1 MNRYFPERISIKLG
15 IVTFM
20 VGALLGA
27 LALSMITYL
36 DLQAERRHVE
46 RQLDTIMTVS
56 LPSARRSVHLYDEA
70 LAEEV
75 AAGLLSYPFIVD
87 VAIYDEFGAVLVRK
101 EQVITPQQHL
111 LQMSFV
117 DDGVQEVSRDIR
129 LQHVTSDA
137 SLKPGRLVLHID
149 PTVIYAPFWE
159 RTLWYLLQ
167 ISVLVVLL
175 SCVLMLVFY
184 LMVTKPLA
192 SFALSFSEVDPSD
205 PGAKALTVTDSHRMD
220 ELGQVAQIS
229 NQLLQAISD
238 HINERDRA
246 AQELRDKDLRIRQ
259 ILNDSPIGITV
270 VAKDMRRVF
279 VNRRFM
285 EMMGSDSEQELLDV
299 GEAESFVHPED
310 AQVVLRLENSNDEV
324 EGLQFERKRQ
334 DGSSWWSIMDVR
346 RMEFDGEAVTVNY
359 HYDITERVRAE
370 EENKR
375 LEHRLEQS
383 KRLEMVGT
391 LAGGIAHDFNNIL
404 TPILGYAQMAM
415 EDLASEDP
423 LKDDLQEIEKAAK
436 RAKKLIQQV
445 LNFSRKQSGSRS
457 EVMPEEL
464 IIDGISLIKASMP
477 KTIEL
482 DLQLLTPGL
491 KVWGDPSQLDQVLMN
506 LMANAIDAIG
516 EQTGKITVTMD
527 EFEVDR
533 DYATNFPQLKPGTY
547 AKLSVADDGCG
558 IAPEIQER
566 IFDPFFTT
574 KAPGKGSG
582 VGLATCHRITTDHDG
597 VLNVYSEE
605 GEGSTFTVL
614 LPLYDS
620 ALTPLAAA
628 ANELQVKSD
637 KPAGF
642 AYRAKVVYV
651 DDDEKNVR
659 FAERLL
665 FRLGYKVR
673 SYTSSHEAF
682 AEIANRPDQIDLLI
696 TDRSMPELSGYDLI
710 ERVRAILPEL
720 PVVLVSGFAVGEEEQ
735 QRQLG
740 VSGFISKPFEK
751 DEIAEMLD
759 RLLQPSGDMP
769 AKVVD
774 SPESLERDAGAE

>member
-15 IVTFM
+15 IVTLF
-20 VGALLGA
+20 VGGLLGA
-27 LALSMITYL
+27 LALVMITYL
-36 DLQAERRHVE
+36 DLQSERRNVAQ
-46 RQLDTIMTVS
+46 QLDTIMTVS

-75 AAGLLSYPFIVD
+75 AAGLLNYPFIVD

-101 EQVITPQQHL
+101 QQTVTPKKQFL
-111 LQMSFV
+111 EMSIV
-117 DDGVQEVSRDIR
+117 NGAIEEVSRDIL
-129 LQHVTSDA
+129 LQHVTNNA
-137 SLKPGRLVLHID
+137 SLKPGRLVLHVD
-149 PTVIYAPFWE
+149 PTVIYATFWE
-159 RTLWYLLQ
+159 RTLWHLLQ
-167 ISVLVVLL
+167 IAVLVLLL
-175 SCVLMLVFY
+175 SFVLMLVFY
-184 LMVTKPLA
+184 LMVTKPLSLFA
-192 SFALSFSEVDPSD
+192 SSFSAID
-205 PGAKALTVTDSHRMD
+205 PGDPGGKALVVPESHRMD

-229 NQLLQAISD
+229 NQLLQAIGE
-238 HINERDRA
+238 HLKERERA
-246 AQELRDKDLRIRQ
+246 VEELRNKDLRIRQ

-270 VAKDMRRVF
+270 VASDLRRVF
-279 VNRRFM
+279 VNRRFL
-285 EMMGSDSEQELLDV
+285 EMMGTESEQELLDV
-299 GEAESFVHPED
+299 SEGDSFVHPED
-310 AQVVLRLENSNDEV
+310 AHTVQRLENSDKEEV
-324 EGLQFERKRQ
+324 EGLQFERKRL
-334 DGSSWWSIMDVR
+334 DGSSWWSLMDIR

-359 HYDITERVRAE
+359 HYDISERVRAE

-415 EDLASEDP
+415 DDLPNEDP
-423 LKDDLQEIEKAAK
+423 LRADLQEIEKAAK

-445 LNFSRKQSGSRS
+445 LNFSRKQSGTRS
-457 EVMPEEL
+457 EVMPEEV

-477 KTIEL
+477 KTVEL

-491 KVWGDPSQLDQVLMN
+491 KVWGDPSQLDQVMMN
-506 LMANAIDAIG
+506 LMANAVDAIG
-516 EQTGKITVTMD
+516 EQPGKITVTMD

-533 DYATNFPQLKPGTY
+533 DYAANFPQLKPGSY
-547 AKLSVADDGCG
+547 AKLSVSDNGCG
-558 IAPEIQER
+558 IALETQER

-597 VLNVYSEE
+597 VLSVYSEE
-605 GEGSTFTVL
+605 GEGSTFTIL
-614 LPLYDS
+614 LPLYDPS
-620 ALTPLAAA
+620 LTQVA
-628 ANELQVKSD
+628 ELVNSSEEGQA

-642 AYRAKVVYV
+642 SYRARIVYV

-665 FRLGYKVR
+665 FRLGYKVS

-682 AEIANRPDQIDLLI
+682 AEIANKPEQVDLLI

-710 ERVRAILPEL
+710 ERVRGILPDL
-720 PVVLVSGFAVGEEEQ
+720 PVVLVSGFAIGEEQQ

-740 VSGFISKPFEK
+740 VSRFISKPFEK
-751 DEIAEMLD
+751 DEIAEVLD
-759 RLLQPSGDMP
+759 QLLHQTSELSTQSD
-769 AKVVD
+769 K
-774 SPESLERDAGAE
+774 SL

>member
-1 MNRYFPERISIKLG
+1 MMNRYFPERISIKLG
-15 IVTFM
+15 IVTLV
-20 VGALLGA
+20 VGGLLGA
-27 LALSMITYL
+27 LALVMITYL
-36 DLQAERRHVE
+36 DLQSERRNVAQ
-46 RQLDTIMTVS
+46 QLDTIMTVS

-75 AAGLLSYPFIVD
+75 AAGLLNYPFIVD

-101 EQVITPQQHL
+101 QQTVTPKKHL
-111 LQMSFV
+111 MEMSIV
-117 DDGVQEVSRDIR
+117 NGEVEEVSRDIL
-129 LQHVTSDA
+129 LQHVTNDA
-137 SLKPGRLVLHID
+137 SLKPGRLVLHVD
-149 PTVIYAPFWE
+149 PTVIYATFWE

-167 ISVLVVLL
+167 IAVLVILL

-184 LMVTKPLA
+184 LMVTKPL
-192 SFALSFSEVDPSD
+192 SLFALSFSEID
-205 PGAKALTVTDSHRMD
+205 PGDPGGKALVVPESHQMD

-229 NQLLQAISD
+229 NQLLQAIGE
-238 HINERDRA
+238 HIKERERA
-246 AQELRDKDLRIRQ
+246 AEELRNKDLRIRQ

-270 VAKDMRRVF
+270 VASDLRRVF
-279 VNRRFM
+279 VNRRFL
-285 EMMGSDSEQELLDV
+285 EMMGTESEQELLDV
-299 GEAESFVHPED
+299 GEGDSFVHSED
-310 AQVVLRLENSNDEV
+310 AHKVQRLENSDKEEV
-324 EGLQFERKRQ
+324 EGLQFERKRL
-334 DGSSWWSIMDVR
+334 DGSSWWSLMDIR

-359 HYDITERVRAE
+359 HYDISERVLAE

-415 EDLASEDP
+415 DDLPSEDP
-423 LKDDLQEIEKAAK
+423 LRADLQEIEKAAK

-445 LNFSRKQSGSRS
+445 LNFSRKQSGTRTQ
-457 EVMPEEL
+457 VMPEEV

-491 KVWGDPSQLDQVLMN
+491 KVWGDPSQLDQVMMN
-506 LMANAIDAIG
+506 LMANAVDAIG
-516 EQTGKITVTMD
+516 EQPGKITVTMD

-533 DYATNFPQLKPGTY
+533 DYAANFPQLKPGSY
-547 AKLSVADDGCG
+547 AKLSVSDDGCG
-558 IAPEIQER
+558 IAPDTQER

-597 VLNVYSEE
+597 VLSVYSEE
-605 GEGSTFTVL
+605 GEGSTFTIL
-614 LPLYDS
+614 LPLFDPS
-620 ALTPLAAA
+620 LTPVTKPLASSEEAPA
-628 ANELQVKSD
+628 

-642 AYRAKVVYV
+642 SYRARIVYV

-665 FRLGYKVR
+665 FRLGYKVS

-682 AEIANRPDQIDLLI
+682 AEIANKPDQIDLLI
-696 TDRSMPELSGYDLI
+696 TDRSMPELSGYELI
-710 ERVRAILPEL
+710 ERIRGILPDL
-720 PVVLVSGFAVGEEEQ
+720 PVVLVSGFAIGEEEQ
-735 QRQLG
+735 QRRLG
-740 VSGFISKPFEK
+740 VSDFISKPFEK
-751 DEIAEMLD
+751 DEVAEVLD
-759 RLLQPSGDMP
+759 RLLNNTSEL
-769 AKVVD
+769 
-774 SPESLERDAGAE
+774 SAENDELL